1 MCLCL
6 LAWLLGTAFLNDVPN
21 HGVPRGESIDVAVAA
36 VDPLVI
42 EAQEFVANQR
52 IKQSVE
58 KLIERKGIDASRL
71 PYPIAVP
78 QGRIQLRTDARTVRI
93 GKKVFTRVDWSM
105 QVPEGISN
113 EFTYHVFVA
122 HYLGRDSRG
131 TRHGWGMAST
141 QLNEQEHTISSDSV
155 ATQIGEHRLLAIL
168 TAWSIKTEQA
178 HILAV
183 TESDYIVSSK

>member
-1 MCLCL
+1 V
-6 LAWLLGTAFLNDVPN
+6 FLNDVPSS
-21 HGVPRGESIDVAVAA
+21 GIPRDEGIDVAVAA
-36 VDPLVI
+36 VDPLVV

-58 KLIERKGIDASRL
+58 KLIERKSIDASKL

-78 QGRIQLRTDARTVRI
+78 QGRIQLRTDLRTVRL

-105 QVPEGISN
+105 QVPAAVSN

-122 HYLGRDSRG
+122 HYLGENSRG
-131 TRHGWGMAST
+131 TRHGWGIAST
-141 QLNEQEHTISSDSV
+141 QLNEQEHSISSDSV
-155 ATQIGEHRLLAIL
+155 ASQIGEHRLLAIL
-168 TAWSIKTEQA
+168 TAWSIKTEQV

-183 TESDYIVSSK
+183 TESDYIVTSK